1 MEELLDQ
8 LRSREEVLGDRT
20 FFAGDEFGFLDA
32 VLILFS
38 SMLMS
43 PWLIKMFMI
52 GSLKIHKS
60 CSSIP
65 LVSGK

>member
-1 MEELLDQ
+1 MLDQ

-43 PWLIKMFMI
+43 PWLIKMFTT
-52 GSLKIHKS
+52 GSFKIHTS
-60 CSSIP
+60 CSSVP
-65 LVSGK
+65 LVSGKVI

>member
-1 MEELLDQ
+1 M
-8 LRSREEVLGDRT
+8 LGDRT